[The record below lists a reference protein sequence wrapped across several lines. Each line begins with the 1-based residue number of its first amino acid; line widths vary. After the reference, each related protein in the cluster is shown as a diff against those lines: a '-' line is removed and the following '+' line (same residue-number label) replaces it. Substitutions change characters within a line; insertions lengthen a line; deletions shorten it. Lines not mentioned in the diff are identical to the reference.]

1 MARRKKTACCDVAQT
16 GTGAYQIESIITIDE
31 RGQMVLPKHTRD
43 RAGIRAGDRFALI
56 AWSKNERVC
65 CLSLIKTDELT
76 EMVTGFLGSLAAT
89 AAASEV

>member
-1 MARRKKTACCDVAQT
+1 MARKKKASCCDLTVAS
-16 GTGAYQIESIITIDE
+16 TGAYQIESIITIDE

-56 AWSKNERVC
+56 AWSKDERVC

-76 EMVTGFLGSLAAT
+76 EMVTGFLGSLTAT

>member
-1 MARRKKTACCDVAQT
+1 MAKRKKTACCDVTQAE
-16 GTGAYQIESIITIDE
+16 TGAYQIESIITIDE

-76 EMVTGFLGSLAAT
+76 EMVTGFLGSLAAKAT
-89 AAASEV
+89 DSDV

>member
-1 MARRKKTACCDVAQT
+1 MAKRKKTACCDVTQA

>member
-1 MARRKKTACCDVAQT
+1 MARQRKTTCGDITAAD
-16 GTGAYQIESIITIDE
+16 TGAYQIESIITIDE

-76 EMVTGFLGSLAAT
+76 EMVTGFLGSLATT
-89 AAASEV
+89 AATGEV